1 MRQGTNSRRLRN
13 RNGRR
18 QHSSSKQHTFDSS
31 GPDVKV
37 RGTASQV
44 LEKYLTLARDA
55 TTSGDRVAAENFY
68 QHAEHYYRI
77 LNFDGN
83 SSGANGGGAPGPGP
97 TVAAATA
104 MPAGTRPWRP
114 TVGLRIPMVSRL
126 PTMARSDPRRRT
138 GLRPRRE
145 TAIRKRPLR
154 LSSPGSRSFR
164 RCLRKIIRSGRPH
177 PRRTWPFGSCVAAK
191 SPYIDNKTM

>member
-18 QHSSSKQHTFDSS
+18 QHHTSSKQNTFDSS

-44 LEKYLTLARDA
+44 FEKYLTLARDA
-55 TTSGDRVAAENFY
+55 TSSGDRVAAENFY

-83 SSGANGGGAPGPGP
+83 SSGANGGGGAKPRANGGGGNGDAGRDAAVAANGGSKAPGGLA
-97 TVAAATA
+97 VADDSKEQPAASDGA
-104 MPAGTRPWRP
+104 SAKAGN
-114 TVGLRIPMVSRL
+114 G
-126 PTMARSDPRRRT
+126 DP
-138 GLRPRRE
+138 
-145 TAIRKRPLR
+145 
-154 LSSPGSRSFR
+154 
-164 RCLRKIIRSGRPH
+164 
-177 PRRTWPFGSCVAAK
+177 
-191 SPYIDNKTM
+191 DKTPSA

>member
-44 LEKYLTLARDA
+44 FEKYLALARDA
-55 TTSGDRVAAENFY
+55 TSSGNRVAAENYY

-77 LNFDGN
+77 LNFNGN
-83 SSGANGGGAPGPGP
+83 SSGADGGGGASPRANTGGGNSDAGRH
-97 TVAAATA
+97 TAVAANSGSMVDSRGLAVAGDKAVADDSKEQPAASDGTTA
-104 MPAGTRPWRP
+104 EAGN
-114 TVGLRIPMVSRL
+114 
-126 PTMARSDPRRRT
+126 SDP
-138 GLRPRRE
+138 E
-145 TAIRKRPLR
+145 
-154 LSSPGSRSFR
+154 
-164 RCLRKIIRSGRPH
+164 
-177 PRRTWPFGSCVAAK
+177 
-191 SPYIDNKTM
+191 KTPSA

>member
-44 LEKYLTLARDA
+44 FEKYLTLARDA
-55 TTSGDRVAAENFY
+55 MSSGNRVAAENFY

-83 SSGANGGGAPGPGP
+83 SSGADGGGGAKPRANGGGGNSDAGRD
-97 TVAAATA
+97 TAVAANSGSKDSDGFAVA
-104 MPAGTRPWRP
+104 DDKAVSGDKAVAGDNKEQPAASDGTPAEA
-114 TVGLRIPMVSRL
+114 GN
-126 PTMARSDPRRRT
+126 SDP
-138 GLRPRRE
+138 E
-145 TAIRKRPLR
+145 
-154 LSSPGSRSFR
+154 
-164 RCLRKIIRSGRPH
+164 
-177 PRRTWPFGSCVAAK
+177 
-191 SPYIDNKTM
+191 KTPSA

>member
-18 QHSSSKQHTFDSS
+18 QHSSSKQNTFDSS

-44 LEKYLTLARDA
+44 FEKYLTLARDA
-55 TTSGDRVAAENFY
+55 TTSGNRVAAENFY

-83 SSGANGGGAPGPGP
+83 SSGADGGGGARPRANSGGGNSDAGRD
-97 TVAAATA
+97 TAVAANGGSRDSDGLAVADDSKEQPGASDGTTA
-104 MPAGTRPWRP
+104 EAGN
-114 TVGLRIPMVSRL
+114 
-126 PTMARSDPRRRT
+126 SDP
-138 GLRPRRE
+138 E
-145 TAIRKRPLR
+145 
-154 LSSPGSRSFR
+154 
-164 RCLRKIIRSGRPH
+164 
-177 PRRTWPFGSCVAAK
+177 
-191 SPYIDNKTM
+191 KTPSA